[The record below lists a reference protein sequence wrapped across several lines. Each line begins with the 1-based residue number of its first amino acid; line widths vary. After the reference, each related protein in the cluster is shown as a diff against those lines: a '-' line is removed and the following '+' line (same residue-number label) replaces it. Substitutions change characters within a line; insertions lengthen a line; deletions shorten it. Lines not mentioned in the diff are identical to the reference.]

1 MVLRGL
7 VRSLSF
13 FVLGIIFTLN
23 VSLQFSFVLL
33 AILSIEII
41 ILFIFIKLVFPV
53 FKAIQEKLD
62 HVNTI
67 VLENVNGAR
76 VVKAFSKE
84 KYENKRFRV
93 TNDDYTNTNL
103 YVSNISSLINPL
115 LTLIVNVGQIII
127 YYLGGK
133 KIIDFY
139 LNFTGT
145 ETPDL
150 LIDDI
155 TAAISYISMI
165 CMAIIMLGMLF
176 TNLAKAFA
184 SMDRVNEVLDTEP
197 NQSFGTLGKND
208 TTVHGKIEF
217 KNVSFKYPEG
227 KRDALSNI
235 SFETKPG
242 ESIAIVGA
250 TGSGKTTIVNL
261 LLRFYDA
268 TTGMITID
276 GHDILKVSK
285 RDLRDYISIVLQDP
299 VLFGDTIEN
308 NIKYGKSDATDEEVD
323 KALEFANCNHF
334 VNQLK
339 NGKKTM
345 LSEGACN
352 ISQGQR
358 QLLTI
363 ARAVIKNP
371 KILILDEAT
380 SSVDTR
386 TEKRIQDAMVRLM
399 ANRTSIIIAH
409 RLSTIQDAD
418 LIVVLDNGVV
428 VELGNH
434 NELLEKNG
442 VYKKLYE
449 TQFKGLNT

>member
-41 ILFIFIKLVFPV
+41 ILFIFINLVFPV

-84 KYENKRFRV
+84 EYENKRFRV

-103 YVSNISSLINPL
+103 YVSKISSLINPL

-139 LNFTGT
+139 LSFTGT
-145 ETPDL
+145 EAPDL
-150 LIDDI
+150 LIGDI

-184 SMDRVNEVLDTEP
+184 SMDRVNEILDTKP

-235 SFETKPG
+235 SFETKLG

-250 TGSGKTTIVNL
+250 TGSGKSTLVNL
-261 LLRFYDA
+261 IVRFYDA
-268 TTGMITID
+268 TSGQILID
-276 GHDILKVSK
+276 DHDIKEFSKHELYDMVAIALQKAEMFKVSIAENIIFGK
-285 RDLRDYISIVLQDP
+285 PEATKEEIEEAAKIAQADEFILKKENGYDDIVLD
-299 VLFGDTIEN
+299 GGN
-308 NIKYGKSDATDEEVD
+308 S
-323 KALEFANCNHF
+323 
-334 VNQLK
+334 
-339 NGKKTM
+339 
-345 LSEGACN
+345 LSG
-352 ISQGQR
+352 GQKQR
-358 QLLTI
+358 INI

-442 VYKKLYE
+442 VYKNYMKPSLRA
-449 TQFKGLNT
+449 

>member
-184 SMDRVNEVLDTEP
+184 SMDFR
-197 NQSFGTLGKND
+197 
-208 TTVHGKIEF
+208 
-217 KNVSFKYPEG
+217 Y
-227 KRDALSNI
+227 
-235 SFETKPG
+235 
-242 ESIAIVGA
+242 
-250 TGSGKTTIVNL
+250 
-261 LLRFYDA
+261 
-268 TTGMITID
+268 
-276 GHDILKVSK
+276 
-285 RDLRDYISIVLQDP
+285 
-299 VLFGDTIEN
+299 
-308 NIKYGKSDATDEEVD
+308 
-323 KALEFANCNHF
+323 
-334 VNQLK
+334 
-339 NGKKTM
+339 
-345 LSEGACN
+345 
-352 ISQGQR
+352 
-358 QLLTI
+358 
-363 ARAVIKNP
+363 RA
-371 KILILDEAT
+371 
-380 SSVDTR
+380 
-386 TEKRIQDAMVRLM
+386 
-399 ANRTSIIIAH
+399 
-409 RLSTIQDAD
+409 
-418 LIVVLDNGVV
+418 
-428 VELGNH
+428 
-434 NELLEKNG
+434 
-442 VYKKLYE
+442 
-449 TQFKGLNT
+449 